1 MPHRPQGQGSS
12 NSETTSLYTP
22 PRVPGAAAAS
32 IMRQSSTLS
41 SSNVSGLDAAVTMAH
56 NNSSSNNNNSHPST
70 GSSTTASANAAA
82 MYHTADRYAAGIVTP
97 LAGNN
102 NNKAWLSPGTTTIGR
117 NHHPGALLPSLNK
130 STDSADTR
138 SVENASHTD
147 AASVATLATENYDDD
162 REATASA
169 LLMVAKAAEREHIN
183 NMIHAANLMASSS
196 SSSLTLTVMP
206 LKKRKQLQQDYLR
219 YHHSENCPENE
230 NEDEGDDDDDDGQDS
245 ITEATNGKEVNTS
258 TTAVSAA
265 GGGDELDPCHVS
277 PVSHS
282 SAEHGLRTESTD
294 ESSTPPTRRL
304 LPPNRTNR
312 ITSFGDSKEL
322 YFASSSYRSMERKDV
337 PTSTTTTT
345 TTTGGGTSIVTQEL
359 LDSAKVYHA
368 AQIGAPKHHHQQ
380 HSLYQNSSQVLIP
393 HFPTVLHQALSDKD
407 CQSAIQWLPDGE
419 AWKVC
424 RWDGLRRQVLPRY
437 FSDLRDEMGSSCGT
451 IDAFLFHLSAWGFE
465 EIKNGSDAGSYRH
478 DLFIRGA
485 QKLCVK
491 MRFTG
496 GDDATTTHDHR
507 GSSIPASPYQVRSA
521 EAERSM
527 LLQVPTL
534 TTIETGEVNNLS
546 NPHNKRPRYNDG
558 SSPSHGPM
566 HWPYGGGGGS
576 SSESQAISWSG
587 GPFLSDAPP
596 LMYNNMRGG
605 PSMGGG
611 TYPPPLFGADR
622 RVSVHG
628 SNTPESVPPPSTST
642 SAAAHHHPHHQY
654 TPPQVRSG
662 RGAMRISGR
671 AATNSPSTTPL
682 VRQGISVSNRGK
694 GPRKPAACRS
704 PLTTTTT
711 TKHTS
716 SPATVV
722 VPPNREDVAPSPIQD
737 KKEEMRFASAAAAAQ
752 NEAERVGHSV
762 QGVAIAISR
771 KLKRKLPLL
780 SSLKKH
786 EDGSIDSVAAAAA
799 ADPTTTTSLS
809 DDDEE
814 CNSSFKERPRHC
826 VV

>member
-56 NNSSSNNNNSHPST
+56 NSSSSSNNNSHPTT

-97 LAGNN
+97 LAGKN
-102 NNKAWLSPGTTTIGR
+102 NNKAWLSPGTTTISR

-196 SSSLTLTVMP
+196 SSSLSLTVMP

-219 YHHSENCPENE
+219 HSRPENE
-230 NEDEGDDDDDDGQDS
+230 EEEDDDDDDDDNDGQDS

-265 GGGDELDPCHVS
+265 TGGDELDPCHVS

-312 ITSFGDSKEL
+312 ITSFDDSKEL
-322 YFASSSYRSMERKDV
+322 YFASSSYRTMERKDV
-337 PTSTTTTT
+337 PTSTTTT
-345 TTTGGGTSIVTQEL
+345 GGTSIVTQEL

-380 HSLYQNSSQVLIP
+380 QQHSLYQHPSQVLIP

-496 GDDATTTHDHR
+496 GDDADHDHR
-507 GSSIPASPYQVRSA
+507 GSSKPASPYQVRSA

-534 TTIETGEVNNLS
+534 TTMETGEVNNLP
-546 NPHNKRPRYNDG
+546 NPHNKRPRYIDG

-566 HWPYGGGGGS
+566 QWPYGGGS
-576 SSESQAISWSG
+576 SSESPAISWSG
-587 GPFLSDAPP
+587 GPPQ
-596 LMYNNMRGG
+596 MYNTMRGG

-622 RVSVHG
+622 RVSNHR
-628 SNTPESVPPPSTST
+628 SNTPESVPPSTST
-642 SAAAHHHPHHQY
+642 SAAHHHHQHQQHQY

-662 RGAMRISGR
+662 RGAMRISSR
-671 AATNSPSTTPL
+671 AATTSPSTTPL

-711 TKHTS
+711 HPT
-716 SPATVV
+716 SPATIIVSSKRDDGV
-722 VPPNREDVAPSPIQD
+722 TSPIQD
-737 KKEEMRFASAAAAAQ
+737 KKEDMRFAAAAAAAQ

-771 KLKRKLPLL
+771 KLKRKLPIS
-780 SSLKKH
+780 SSLKNH
-786 EDGSIDSVAAAAA
+786 EDGSIDSVATAAAAA
-799 ADPTTTTSLS
+799 ADPTTATSLS